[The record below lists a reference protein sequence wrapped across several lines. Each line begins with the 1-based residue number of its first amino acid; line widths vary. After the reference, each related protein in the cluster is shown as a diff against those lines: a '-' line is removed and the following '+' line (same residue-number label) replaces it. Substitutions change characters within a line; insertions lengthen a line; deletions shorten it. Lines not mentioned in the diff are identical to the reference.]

1 MFALTFLGDIIV
13 FIAGGA
19 LIWFFKPTLQKWVI
33 GANALSA
40 KLHAQADALAPKVT
54 AAVDAIKKV

>member
-1 MFALTFLGDIIV
+1 MFGLTFLGDILV

-19 LIWFFKPTLQKWVI
+19 FVWFCKDWIQRMVL

-40 KLHAQADALAPKVT
+40 KLHAKADAI
-54 AAVDAIKKV
+54 AAAARKL

>member
-1 MFALTFLGDIIV
+1 MFYFTALGDVLV

-19 LIWFFKPTLQKWVI
+19 FVWFFKEKIQGLVI

-40 KLHAQADALAPKVT
+40 KLHAKADAIAAAARKV
-54 AAVDAIKKV
+54 

>member
-1 MFALTFLGDIIV
+1 MFALTFLGDILV

-19 LIWFFKPTLQKWVI
+19 FVWFCKDWIQKVVI

-40 KLHAQADALAPKVT
+40 KLHAKADAI
-54 AAVDAIKKV
+54 AAAAKKV